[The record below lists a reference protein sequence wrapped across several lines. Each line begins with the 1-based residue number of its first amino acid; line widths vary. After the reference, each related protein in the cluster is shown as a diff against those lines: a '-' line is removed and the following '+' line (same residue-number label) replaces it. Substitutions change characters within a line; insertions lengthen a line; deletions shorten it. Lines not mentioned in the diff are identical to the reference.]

1 MTSRNDVALTKE
13 DKLEN
18 FIINSLKIFF
28 ETETYNKIEDK
39 NDEIVVCLAD
49 GTKALVK
56 TNKFYDFERG
66 E

>member
-1 MTSRNDVALTKE
+1 MTSRDDVALTKE

-39 NDEIVVCLAD
+39 NDGIVVCLAD

-56 TNKFYDFERG
+56 TNK
-66 E
+66 

>member
-39 NDEIVVCLAD
+39 NDGIVVCLAD

-56 TNKFYDFERG
+56 TNK
-66 E
+66 